1 VRRANRSYEVESL
14 RRGRQS
20 PHRGISFFGRD
31 VWSGMTGMTTAQ
43 GASSPQSKLL
53 QRPSLVLALMGQT
66 RLPGLVAENVSLS
79 LQDNPSSN
87 GASPLVHSRIQLVLL
102 RNRTDV
108 CVKCL
113 ALSTFRPS
121 AETGRTGRFY
131 APRVALHDFLQEKKC

>member
-1 VRRANRSYEVESL
+1 VIRGWAAQTRATVAAQAHAVFRPERAVGDDWHDNR
-14 RRGRQS
+14 
-20 PHRGISFFGRD
+20 P
-31 VWSGMTGMTTAQ
+31 

-87 GASPLVHSRIQLVLL
+87 GASPLVHSRIQPVLL

-121 AETGRTGRFY
+121 AETGPHGLILCT
-131 APRVALHDFLQEKKC
+131 